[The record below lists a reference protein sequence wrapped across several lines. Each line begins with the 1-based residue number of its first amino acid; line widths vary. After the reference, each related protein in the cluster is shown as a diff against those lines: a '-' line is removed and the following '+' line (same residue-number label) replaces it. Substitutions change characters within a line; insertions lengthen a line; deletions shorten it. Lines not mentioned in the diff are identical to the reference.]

1 MVLKTIL
8 NYDSLNQLIKDME
21 VWGWSNEVL
30 TYMRELITTTLD
42 KFDKIRNDRVE
53 YCQKENEKYYKERKE
68 ELYGLKM

>member
-53 YCQKENEKYYKERKE
+53 YCQKENEKYHKERKE